1 MGPIERSEWN
11 GIEKTASESY
21 CSTEPIKPGQVE
33 SAMKE
38 NVGGKLL
45 RNVARLTLAIVL
57 GGILTAPI
65 TYANPSNE
73 IVVVPPT
80 DLPTLARQSGEAM
93 FLHDTRDG
101 RTLLYVEQRKGT
113 RLAIFDVTDPAHVKG
128 EGSAQLD
135 AAGPF
140 DFVAA
145 LGERAEL
152 VRFRKGQGDAVLDL
166 GKHPML
172 KKVQGTD
179 VQSFTTLLA
188 YDGSRFTGPLIDAA
202 LGQSGRDYQV
212 FQTGKSRSEDSVVE
226 VKQVRQEAT
235 NADTGTTFLLAEK
248 GLYLIRR
255 PALETNTQGL
265 SELRRLSSIG
275 G

>member
-1 MGPIERSEWN
+1 M
-11 GIEKTASESY
+11 
-21 CSTEPIKPGQVE
+21 E

-38 NVGGKLL
+38 HVGGKLS
-45 RNVARLTLAIVL
+45 RKAPRLTLAIVL
-57 GGILTAPI
+57 GGMLAAPI
-65 TYANPSNE
+65 IYANPSNE
-73 IVVVPPT
+73 IVIVPPT
-80 DLPTLARQSGEAM
+80 DLPTLARQRGEAM

-128 EGSAQLD
+128 EGSAHLE

-152 VRFRKGQGDAVLDL
+152 VRFRKGQGDAVLEL
-166 GKHPML
+166 RKVPML
-172 KKVQGTD
+172 RKVQGPD
-179 VQSFTTLLA
+179 IPSSTTPLA
-188 YDGSRFTGPLIDAA
+188 YDGSRFTGPPIDAA
-202 LGQSGRDYQV
+202 LGQSARDYQV

-226 VKQVRQEAT
+226 VRQVRQEAT
-235 NADTGTTFLLAEK
+235 NTDTGTTFLLAEN

-255 PALETNTQGL
+255 PALETTPEVYLNGVKFDWRQLGNRWNKSIS
-265 SELRRLSSIG
+265 SEVFSHEL
-275 G
+275 